1 MAAASPRWQPSA
13 VRTALPAD
21 AAIPPTRSRRRRADR
36 QAIPEIRTLQ
46 PSRGGGGLGLVANLV
61 VLICSLALIGAISWG
76 IGRYP
81 WRAADRE
88 PHPDAPADAPSE
100 SAPTSSGLGN
110 R

>member
-1 MAAASPRWQPSA
+1 
-13 VRTALPAD
+13 
-21 AAIPPTRSRRRRADR
+21 
-36 QAIPEIRTLQ
+36 
-46 PSRGGGGLGLVANLV
+46 LVANLV

-76 IGRYP
+76 IGRYS

-100 SAPTSSGLGN
+100 SAPTSSGLGS